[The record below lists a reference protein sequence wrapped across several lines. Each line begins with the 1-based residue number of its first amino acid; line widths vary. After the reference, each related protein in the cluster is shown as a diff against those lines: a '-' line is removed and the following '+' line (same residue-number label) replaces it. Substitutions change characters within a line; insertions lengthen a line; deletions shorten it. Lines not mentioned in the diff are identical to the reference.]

1 MKNGDIVANKKN
13 GIVGTVIKTYKPTGA
28 EYQVLIKTLDGR
40 EYHALMSTW
49 VKLRISVEELADLRQ
64 MLMSA
69 NGEAAER
76 CLNPYGEYVLKFA
89 RNHGMSIDEA
99 YKEPIVKARLKY
111 FNDTGR

>member
-28 EYQVLIKTLDGR
+28 EYQVLIKTLGGR
-40 EYHALMSTW
+40 ECHAPMSTW
-49 VKLRISVEELADLRQ
+49 VKLRIHVEELADLRQ

-69 NGEAAER
+69 NGETAEKY
-76 CLNPYGEYVLKFA
+76 LNPYGEYVLKFA

-99 YKEPIVKARLKY
+99 YKEPIVKARLRY